1 MATLDDIHEL
11 VDLMAEA
18 TPGPWEW
25 DGLAGND
32 REVAGGAITTAAG
45 SHCVAEADGNL
56 FVGRDADL
64 RLMVAAVNALP
75 ALMATIKER
84 GDLLSDLWFVLFNI
98 SDGCDA
104 AQQLATEG
112 RDFPDE
118 WKKVIACLQE
128 QQ

>member
-1 MATLDDIHEL
+1 MADDFGEL
-11 VDLMAEA
+11 VALMADA
-18 TPGPWEW
+18 TPGPWVW

-32 REVAGGAITTAAG
+32 REVAGGAITNADG

-56 FVGRDADL
+56 FVGREADL

-75 ALMATIKER
+75 ALMAILKER

-98 SDGCDA
+98 GDGCDA
-104 AQQLATEG
+104 AQQLESEG

-118 WKKVIACLQE
+118 WKNVIACLQE